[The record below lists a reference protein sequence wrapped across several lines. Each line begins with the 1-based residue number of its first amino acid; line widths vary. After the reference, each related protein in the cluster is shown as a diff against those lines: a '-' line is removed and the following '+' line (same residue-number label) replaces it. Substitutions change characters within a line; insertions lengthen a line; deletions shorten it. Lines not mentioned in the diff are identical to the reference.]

1 MEPFRRMQYQYHRL
15 GLDEMA
21 NNADRGRVAVTEA
34 ISMLDEAR
42 KNKPLSMLPQIFTDY
57 KRDEIVNIYNGHG
70 TAKEKEAV
78 YNILSDLNAAQN
90 QQWNKIK
97 K

>member
-1 MEPFRRMQYQYHRL
+1 MMMYKYHRE

-21 NNADRGRVAVTEA
+21 QNADRGRVAVTEA
-34 ISMLDEAR
+34 IEMLNEAR
-42 KNKPLSMLPQIFTDY
+42 GNRPQSALPQIFTDY

-70 TAKEKEAV
+70 TEKEKQTV
-78 YNILSDLNAAQN
+78 YDIVSNINASQS

-97 K
+97 R